1 MVRWT
6 KMSKASQ
13 RHLAGIKL
21 NGPFAAAV
29 NLVAE
34 TKLPTRK
41 VTELVKANGPV
52 GSRSRSAPSASARRS
67 RAERPAAAPG
77 ERPARGSRLE
87 ADVALPQVVKLAAVL
102 PLTFVESDP
111 DKRAV
116 AARTVV
122 HSPRSRHRSV
132 GRVA

>member
-1 MVRWT
+1 
-6 KMSKASQ
+6 MSKASQ
-13 RHLAGIKL
+13 RHLARIKL

-41 VTELVKANGPV
+41 VTELVKAIQT
-52 GSRSRSAPSASARRS
+52 APSEAEALNAVGRVRGEVVPSGPPPHRVSVPPELAR
-67 RAERPAAAPG
+67 
-77 ERPARGSRLE
+77 ARML
-87 ADVALPQVVKLAAVL
+87 LPQVVKLAAVL

-116 AARTVV
+116 ALEQWCTVRDLATEV
-122 HSPRSRHRSV
+122 VESHGGGDH
-132 GRVA
+132 